1 MEKPAAGWVVGMLLL
16 CLSWS
21 FTSRD
26 QPPLPGDLPLLSGDE
41 LSLSHLRYKKGLE
54 LIRILYEKILSLDH
68 HFSGIRTEQYLRET
82 GNPLAFD
89 TFREIAE
96 EGKGKKTADIERLA
110 CLLVFNMEVQSDL
123 RLIAYETGYL
133 TVANSQLLEECR
145 ELFAEYTR
153 VIGYDLPL
161 DQCRQAD
168 DWERLIRELDRHI
181 GYIRQRQERRLPDET
196 EQLLRDHINLEFS
209 VDRLLNFLRNYQ
221 FHIQQGVLYY
231 GKFKMILDSH
241 LPAPPCAGEFPYQG
255 HEMRLAVEHALEA
268 FHKAYQVP
276 ELKGSRL
283 KDLLYGFSD

>member
-21 FTSRD
+21 FTTRD
-26 QPPLPGDLPLLSGDE
+26 QPLLQSDPPLVSGDE

-82 GNPLAFD
+82 GNPL
-89 TFREIAE
+89 TFTALREFAGE
-96 EGKGKKTADIERLA
+96 VKGKKTADVDRLA

-133 TVANSQLLEECR
+133 TDANSQLLYECR
-145 ELFAEYTR
+145 ELFVEYTR

-168 DWERLIRELDRHI
+168 DWERVIRELDRHI
-181 GYIRQRQERRLPDET
+181 EYIRQRQERRLPEET

-241 LPAPPCAGEFPYQG
+241 LPAPSCAGELPYQWN
-255 HEMRLAVEHALEA
+255 ELRLAVEQALEA
-268 FHKAYQVP
+268 YHKAFQVP

>member
-21 FTSRD
+21 FTTRD
-26 QPPLPGDLPLLSGDE
+26 QPLLQSDLTLLSGDE
-41 LSLSHLRYKKGLE
+41 LSLSRLRYKKGLE

-82 GNPLAFD
+82 GNPLAFT
-89 TFREIAE
+89 TFWEFAG
-96 EGKGKKTADIERLA
+96 EGKGKKSADIDKLA

-123 RLIAYETGYL
+123 RLIAYETGFL
-133 TVANSQLLEECR
+133 TGANSQLLEECR

-168 DWERLIRELDRHI
+168 DWERVFRELDRHI
-181 GYIRQRQERRLPDET
+181 EYIRQRQERRLPQET

-241 LPAPPCAGEFPYQG
+241 LPAPPCAGGFPYQG
-255 HEMRLAVEHALEA
+255 VELRLAVEQALEA

>member
-1 MEKPAAGWVVGMLLL
+1 MEKPAAGWAVGLLLL
-16 CLSWS
+16 CMSWN
-21 FTSRD
+21 FTAREF
-26 QPPLPGDLPLLSGDE
+26 PPGRQDLPILSGDE

-68 HFSGIRTEQYLRET
+68 HFSGIRIEQYLRET
-82 GNPLAFD
+82 GSPLSFAA
-89 TFREIAE
+89 FREYTGE
-96 EGKGKKTADIERLA
+96 LKGKKTAGADKLA
-110 CLLVFNMEVQSDL
+110 CLLMFTMEVQADL

-133 TVANSQLLEECR
+133 TGANSQLLDECR

-161 DQCRQAD
+161 DKCRQAD
-168 DWERLIRELDRHI
+168 DWERVNLELDRHI
-181 GYIRQRQERRLPDET
+181 GHIRERQERGLPGEA

-241 LPAPPCAGEFPYQG
+241 LPAPPCSGEFPDHWVQFRMG
-255 HEMRLAVEHALEA
+255 VDRALEA